1 MAKLQNIKAVRELVD
16 GTHKIQNRTV
26 VGWEGDKEYK
36 IREVGEVWEEK
47 DATGKTVCWWT
58 QMDGW
63 RRRSNVDPQIQSA
76 LQEAKDYVN
85 SFPNCQKEVCTC
97 TNPNRIDIKFRQKT
111 GMCED
116 CVMSMETKLKIA
128 GKFNEYAINKMKANA
143 ESFFNSADVE
153 VRQFKESFDKSLSYL
168 ENSLGAVETWEVPN
182 PEAIKKQIDIQ
193 YNEYKK
199 RIMDKLN
206 ENL

>member
-1 MAKLQNIKAVRELVD
+1 
-16 GTHKIQNRTV
+16 
-26 VGWEGDKEYK
+26 
-36 IREVGEVWEEK
+36 
-47 DATGKTVCWWT
+47 
-58 QMDGW
+58 
-63 RRRSNVDPQIQSA
+63 
-76 LQEAKDYVN
+76 
-85 SFPNCQKEVCTC
+85 
-97 TNPNRIDIKFRQKT
+97 
-111 GMCED
+111 
-116 CVMSMETKLKIA
+116 METKLKIA